1 MRFLNRVLCFGL
13 FVAVIGLA
21 NLAATTFTR
30 IEEMSGWKSCGNCTK
45 LYGATF
51 SMQQGVSSPSRD
63 GKSMKFS
70 VGGTSPGGAALWY
83 RWMSSNSTA
92 TNFVYELYYYMDN
105 PGAAGAMEFSA
116 SQRSGTKWY
125 RWDTQCLFTDIAV
138 WRLWN
143 NATGHWYRT
152 SIPCTRPAP
161 YTWTRLVFEGKKVS
175 GKVLFVSLTVNGKK
189 YYLNK
194 TFDPKPMSSSE
205 SSVKIHFQLNGNS
218 KMSDYSAWGDQFKL
232 TYW

>member
-1 MRFLNRVLCFGL
+1 MRFVNRALWIGL
-13 FVAVIGLA
+13 FTAVIGLA
-21 NLAATTFTR
+21 NLNATTFSR

-45 LYGATF
+45 LYGATY
-51 SMQQGVSSPSRD
+51 SMQQHVSSPSRD
-63 GKSMKFS
+63 GDSTKFS
-70 VGGTSPGGAALWY
+70 VGGSSSGGAALWY

-92 TNFVYELYYYMDN
+92 TNFVYDLYYYMKT

-116 SQRSGTKWY
+116 SQRSGYKWY

-152 SIPCTRPAP
+152 SIPCKRPAP
-161 YTWTRLVFEGKKVS
+161 YTWTHLVWEGKKVN
-175 GKVLFVSLTVNGKK
+175 GKVLFVSLSVNGQKH
-189 YYLNK
+189 YLNK
-194 TFDPKPMSSSE
+194 TFDPKYMGSSDN
-205 SSVKIHFQLNGNS
+205 SVKVHFQLNGNS
-218 KMSDYSAWGDQFKL
+218 QMTDYSAWGDQFKL